1 MRPPTRRDCTVVMVG
16 DSRVGKTALASK
28 YRSGKFDS
36 GYNRT
41 GFESMSTSSIVE
53 GNRVKFSILDT
64 SGHQGPMPTRELA
77 YREADVFLLCYR
89 ISDPSSLFSA
99 INHWV
104 PELRNH
110 APATPILLV
119 GCASDERNGTGRTGA
134 IVSSQQALAMSQQ
147 VEAVMYVETSAMTS
161 ARGVASVME
170 VAALASL
177 GQFSPHP
184 ASVARLQMPPSP
196 LPPSPLISKKQRN
209 RSLSLSRR
217 AAEARREVAEGVS
230 VAPELGLTRESSRES
245 LLTLEPVPAF
255 WEQFSSPGS
264 SPRCPPSSS
273 PSSPGLLRGKTG
285 SLSSVSM
292 RSKSSTLSSTRSDS
306 SMQSVK
312 RDVTTKQAPISIV
325 TNSAKTPK
333 TSRKAG
339 EKGAEK
345 MITIKCQRL
354 TADKTYEEVEIEVPA
369 PVYETLQGR
378 EGEASRGRERRGAG
392 GLAETL
398 GTRIKCLFSKT
409 AQ

>member
-1 MRPPTRRDCTVVMVG
+1 MAGRRVEYTVW
-16 DSRVGKTALASK
+16 
-28 YRSGKFDS
+28 
-36 GYNRT
+36 
-41 GFESMSTSSIVE
+41 
-53 GNRVKFSILDT
+53 DT
-64 SGHQGPMPTRELA
+64 SGLRGPCTSRTLA

>member
-1 MRPPTRRDCTVVMVG
+1 VTVVTVG
-16 DSRVGKTALASK
+16 DTAVGKTALIQRFCNDAFPQSHTATSFSRYQK
-28 YRSGKFDS
+28 
-36 GYNRT
+36 
-41 GFESMSTSSIVE
+41 ESVVAGRRVE
-53 GNRVKFSILDT
+53 YTVWDT
-64 SGHQGPMPTRELA
+64 SGLRGPCTSRTLA

-110 APATPILLV
+110 APSTPILLV
-119 GCASDERNGTGRTGA
+119 GCASDERKGTGRTGA

-184 ASVARLQMPPSP
+184 TSVTRLQMPPSP

-217 AAEARREVAEGVS
+217 AAEARREVNEGVS

-245 LLTLEPVPAF
+245 LLTIEPVPAF
-255 WEQFSSPGS
+255 WDQFSSPGG

-273 PSSPGLLRGKTG
+273 PSSPALLRGKTG

-292 RSKSSTLSSTRSDS
+292 RSKSSTLSSTRSDT

-312 RDVTTKQAPISIV
+312 RDTATKQAPISIV
-325 TNSAKTPK
+325 TNPAKTPK
-333 TSRKAG
+333 TSRKTTTG
-339 EKGAEK
+339 EK

-354 TADKTYEEVEIEVPA
+354 TADKMYEEVEIEVPA

-378 EGEASRGRERRGAG
+378 EGEAGRGRERRTGGG

>member
-28 YRSGKFDS
+28 FRSGKFES

-64 SGHQGPMPTRELA
+64 SGYQGPMPTRELA

-104 PELRNH
+104 PELRHH

-184 ASVARLQMPPSP
+184 ASVTRLQMPPSP

-245 LLTLEPVPAF
+245 LLPLEPVPAF

-273 PSSPGLLRGKTG
+273 PSSPALLRGKTG

-312 RDVTTKQAPISIV
+312 RDLTTKQAPISIV

-333 TSRKAG
+333 TSRKAS

-378 EGEASRGRERRGAG
+378 EGEANRGRERRGAG